1 MNPVAWL
8 TSFSVRRPQFT
19 FVAFIALLAMG
30 LSSFF
35 SIPKA
40 EDPTFP
46 STIYAIVAVM
56 PGASPSEIE
65 RLVVD
70 PIEAKVKGLSH
81 LKSIKTDIEDSVV
94 VIRSEFTTDA
104 DSVRKR
110 DELER
115 EMGAI
120 RPSLPPELVKL
131 EVLQFD
137 PSTVSVLQLALVSE
151 QAPYRDLE
159 TYARRVEK
167 RLENVSGCGDVT
179 IWGLPKQEIEVALDL
194 ERLTAMRLSPL
205 EVLNAVNK
213 EGTNIPGGSVVAG
226 GRQFNV
232 KTNGYFTKI
241 SEIENVVVRAGS
253 DRTLR
258 LRDIARITWQDGE
271 RGHYARYNG
280 KRAIFIAVP
289 VREHQ
294 DIFAVQERLVREI
307 DQFKIT
313 LPANMSLEVGFD
325 QSHNVRHRLSGFLR
339 DFGLAIALVLL
350 TLLPLGFRASAV
362 VMVSVP
368 LSIAMGAMLLE
379 AFGFTI
385 NQLSIVGFVI
395 ALGLLVDDSVVVVE
409 NIARFLREGYKPVDA
424 ALAATKQ
431 ITVSVLGC
439 TATLILAFVPLL
451 FLPGQPG
458 RFIQSLPVA
467 VVLTVASSLF
477 VSLTIVPF
485 LSSRLLVK
493 ENHDGNRVLQLLM
506 RAIELTF
513 RPVLHRALRY
523 PRTTLA
529 LSLVLAVS
537 SALLIPKI
545 GFSLFPKANLPQF
558 LVTIDAPEGTSQ
570 AEVDRA
576 AAFVEVELRKHGEIE
591 NVMTTIGKSNP
602 MIYYNVLTREEHS
615 NYGEVFVQARGYHP
629 AKSPKLY
636 AELRQAFE
644 RFPGARIEL
653 KEFENGPPLDAPV
666 AFRVLG
672 ADPKKIVEAATMIER
687 ELANTPGTTLVRN
700 IAREKRT
707 DLRVGIDRDKAAL
720 SGVSPGDANR
730 TVRLAIAGT
739 NVASF
744 RPSERDDEIDVKLI
758 LDHPSKSP
766 IGKPSIDVFERIYLP
781 SSSGLPVALRQ
792 VAELSFEGTSSMLR
806 HHNRERAAIVTAQM
820 LPEFNTDKVTN
831 EVSKR
836 VFALTLPEGTR
847 VVVAGEQESRAESL
861 GGLGGAIGA
870 TIFGI
875 IAVLVLEFRTF
886 KQTLIV
892 ASVIPFGIAGGLVA
906 LYLSGDTLSFTANI
920 GFVALMG
927 IEVKNSI
934 LLVDFTNQLRT
945 EGMPLDEAI
954 EKAGEIRFL
963 PILLTTATALGGLV
977 PLALE
982 RSPLYSPLALV
993 LIGGLISSTLLAR
1006 VVTPVLYKLLAPS
1019 IANDDDEPA
1028 EHLSEPVASV

>member
-1 MNPVAWL
+1 MNPVTWL
-8 TSFSVRRPQFT
+8 TAFSVRRPQFT
-19 FVAFIALLAMG
+19 LVAFVALLAMG
-30 LSSFF
+30 ISSFF

-46 STIYAIVAVM
+46 STIFAVVAVM
-56 PGASPSEIE
+56 PGASPTEIE

-70 PIEAKVKGLSH
+70 PIEAKVKGLAH

-94 VIRSEFTTDA
+94 VIRAEFYTDA
-104 DSVRKR
+104 DGDRTR
-110 DELER
+110 DTLER
-115 EMGAI
+115 ETSAL
-120 RPSLPPELVKL
+120 RPSLPPELLKL
-131 EVLQFD
+131 EVLRFD
-137 PSTVSVLQLALVSE
+137 PSSVSVLQLALVSE
-151 QAPYRDLE
+151 HAPYRELE
-159 TYARRVEK
+159 STARLIEK
-167 RLENVSGCGDVT
+167 RLENIAGAGDVT
-179 IWGLPKQEIEVALDL
+179 LWGLPKQEIEVALDL
-194 ERLTAMRLSPL
+194 ERLTTLRLSPA
-205 EVLNAVNK
+205 EVLGAINK
-213 EGTNIPGGSVVAG
+213 EGASIPGGSVVSG

-232 KTNGYFTKI
+232 KTNGYFTQLAD
-241 SEIENVVVRAGS
+241 IENVVVRAGS
-253 DRTLR
+253 DRVLK
-258 LRDIARITWQDGE
+258 LHDVARVRWQDAE

-280 KRAIFIAVP
+280 ERAIFIAVP

-294 DIFAVQERLVREI
+294 DIFAVHGRLKNEI
-307 DQFKIT
+307 EQLKST
-313 LPANMSLEVGFD
+313 LPGGVRLETGFD
-325 QSHNVRHRLSGFLR
+325 QSQNVRHRLTGFLR
-339 DFGLAIALVLL
+339 DFGFAIALVLL
-350 TLLPLGFRASAV
+350 TLLPLGLRASSV

-368 LSIAMGAMLLE
+368 FSIAMGAMLLE
-379 AFGFTI
+379 VLGFTI

-458 RFIQSLPVA
+458 RFIRSLPVA

-485 LSSRLLVK
+485 LASRLLVS
-493 ENHDGNRVLQLLM
+493 ENHGGNRVLQLLM
-506 RAIELTF
+506 RGIELTF
-513 RPVLHRALRY
+513 RPVLKHALQS
-523 PRTTLA
+523 PRLTLA
-529 LSLVLAVS
+529 FSLLLAVS
-537 SALLIPKI
+537 TGALVPAI

-558 LVTIDAPEGTSQ
+558 LVTIDTPEGTSQ

-576 AAFVEVELRKHGEIE
+576 AVFIEAELKKHREIE
-591 NVMTTIGKSNP
+591 NVMTTIGRSNP
-602 MIYYNVLTREEHS
+602 AIYYNVLTREEHS
-615 NYGEVFVQARGYHP
+615 NYGEVFVQSRGYD
-629 AKSPKLY
+629 ASKSPKLY

-644 RFPGARIEL
+644 RFSGARIEL

-672 ADPKKIVEAATMIER
+672 SDPQKLIEAATMIEHEFAR
-687 ELANTPGTTLVRN
+687 TPGATLVRN
-700 IAREKRT
+700 IARERRT
-707 DLRVGIDRDKAAL
+707 DLRVAIDRDKAAL
-720 SGVSPGDANR
+720 SGVSPGDASR
-730 TVRLAIAGT
+730 VVRLSLAGT
-739 NVASF
+739 IAASF
-744 RPSERDDEIDVKLI
+744 RPSDRDDEIDVRVI

-766 IGKPSIDVFERIYLP
+766 LGKPSLDVFEHIYLP
-781 SSSGLPVALRQ
+781 TSSGSPVALRQ
-792 VAELSFEGTSSMLR
+792 VAELSFEGTPSMLR
-806 HHNRERAAIVTAQM
+806 HYNRERAAVVTAQVS
-820 LPEFNTDKVTN
+820 PGFNTDKVTN
-831 EVSKR
+831 EVGKR

-847 VVVAGEQESRAESL
+847 AVVAGEQESRAESL
-861 GGLGGAIGA
+861 GGLGGAVIA

-875 IAVLVLEFRTF
+875 LAVLVLEFRTF

-934 LLVDFTNQLRT
+934 LLVDFTNQLRS
-945 EGMPLDEAI
+945 EGMPIDEAI
-954 EKAGEIRFL
+954 EKAGEVRFL

-1006 VVTPVLYKLLAPS
+1006 VVTPVLYKLLAP
-1019 IANDDDEPA
+1019 AVM
-1028 EHLSEPVASV
+1028 H

>member
-1 MNPVAWL
+1 MNPVVWM
-8 TSFSVRRPQFT
+8 TSFSVKRPQFT
-19 FVAFIALLAMG
+19 LVAFIALLAMG
-30 LSSFF
+30 VSSFF

-46 STIYAIVAVM
+46 STIFAIIAVL

-70 PIEAKVKGLSH
+70 PIEAKVKGLSQ

-94 VIRSEFTTDA
+94 VIRTEFFSDA
-104 DSVRKR
+104 DGDRKR

-115 EMGAI
+115 ETSAL
-120 RPSLPPELVKL
+120 RPSLPAELLKL
-131 EVLQFD
+131 EVLRFD
-137 PSTVSVLQLALVSE
+137 PSTVSVLQLALVSDN
-151 QAPYRDLE
+151 APYRDLE
-159 TYARRVEK
+159 SHARRIEK

-179 IWGLPKQEIEVALDL
+179 IWGLPKQEIEVALDV
-194 ERLTAMRLSPL
+194 ERLASLRLSPL
-205 EVLNAVNK
+205 EVMTAINK
-213 EGTNIPGGSVVAG
+213 EGTNIPGGSVVSG

-232 KTNGYFTKI
+232 KTNGYFTQLA
-241 SEIENVVVRAGS
+241 EIENVVVRPGS
-253 DRTLR
+253 DRSLR
-258 LRDIARITWQDGE
+258 LRDVARVRWQDGE

-280 KRAIFIAVP
+280 RRAIFISVP

-294 DIFAVQERLVREI
+294 DIFSVTARLKEETNDLRS
-307 DQFKIT
+307 T
-313 LPANMSLEVGFD
+313 LPATMTLEAGFD
-325 QSHNVRHRLSGFLR
+325 QSHNVRHRLTGFLR

-350 TLLPLGFRASAV
+350 TLLPLGLRASAV

-439 TATLILAFVPLL
+439 TATLIIAFLPLL

-493 ENHDGNRVLQLLM
+493 EKHEGNRVLQLLM
-506 RAIELTF
+506 KVIELTF
-513 RPVLHRALRY
+513 RPVLHRALLY

-537 SALLIPKI
+537 SAALIPKI

-558 LVTIDAPEGTSQ
+558 LVTIDTPEGTSQ

-576 AAFVEVELRKHGEIE
+576 AVFVEQELRKHAEIE

-615 NYGEVFVQARGYHP
+615 NYGEVFVQAREYDP
-629 AKSPKLY
+629 TKSPKLY
-636 AELRQAFE
+636 SELRQAFE
-644 RFPGARIEL
+644 KFAGARIEL

-672 ADPKKIVEAATMIER
+672 GDPQKLVEAATMIER
-687 ELANTPGTTLVRN
+687 ELSKTPGTTLVRN

-707 DLRVGIDRDKAAL
+707 DVRVAIDHEKAAL

-739 NVASF
+739 TTASF
-744 RPSERDDEIDVKLI
+744 RPTDRDDEIDVRLI
-758 LDHPSKSP
+758 LEHPSKSP
-766 IGKPSIDVFERIYLP
+766 VGKPAMDVFDHIYLP
-781 SSSGLPVALRQ
+781 TASGLPVALRQ
-792 VAELSFEGTSSMLR
+792 VAELSFEGTASMLR
-806 HHNRERAAIVTAQM
+806 HHNRERAAVVTAQV

-847 VVVAGEQESRAESL
+847 VVVAGEQESRTESL
-861 GGLGGAIGA
+861 GGLGGAIVA

-875 IAVLVLEFRTF
+875 MAVLVLEFRTF
-886 KQTLIV
+886 RQTLIV

-934 LLVDFTNQLRT
+934 LLVDFTNQLRS

-1019 IANDDDEPA
+1019 
-1028 EHLSEPVASV
+1028 VASDEEEESLSAKPQQAHG